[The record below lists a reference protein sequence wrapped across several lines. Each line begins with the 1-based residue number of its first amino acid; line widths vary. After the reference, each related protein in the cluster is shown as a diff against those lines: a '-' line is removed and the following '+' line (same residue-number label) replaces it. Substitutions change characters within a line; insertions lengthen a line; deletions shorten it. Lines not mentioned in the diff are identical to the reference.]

1 MIKPHNEPAVKPMR
15 TRSREE
21 KKFFPRT
28 PFAAREK
35 NSRTTSVKGGKKKLL
50 GARWRRATASHRPS
64 RTRTGNTPD
73 KKLDLFIAHRVRKE
87 RPGVATVPYVA
98 QSLDIVNC
106 FLYYSGIDIRTE
118 VDPLH

>member
-15 TRSREE
+15 TRIREE
-21 KKFFPRT
+21 KKFPPRT

-50 GARWRRATASHRPS
+50 GARWRRAKVSHRLS
-64 RTRTGNTPD
+64 RIRTGNTPD
-73 KKLDLFIAHRVRKE
+73 KKLDLFIVHRYRKE
-87 RPGVATVPYVA
+87 RPGVGAIPYVA

-106 FLYYSGIDIRTE
+106 FLYHSGIDIRTE
-118 VDPLH
+118 FYSLH